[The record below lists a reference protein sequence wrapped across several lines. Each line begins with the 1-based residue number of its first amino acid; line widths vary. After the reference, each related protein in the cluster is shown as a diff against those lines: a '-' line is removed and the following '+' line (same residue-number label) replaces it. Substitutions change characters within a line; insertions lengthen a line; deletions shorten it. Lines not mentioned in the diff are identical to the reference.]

1 MNKISPFEDERFA
14 ANFKTLCTR
23 FYIITMVLIYGM
35 IMYRSM
41 VLKQPQSEYEDLLL
55 LMTLNVVL
63 FIPSMLYYSGLSF
76 RKVRPLNLVLVY
88 ILMVVIGTVFTIF
101 KYKIY
106 DPMFILGKVGII
118 ATIIAILMAV
128 YVFFAWFG
136 YRKVEDEIGEED

>member
-1 MNKISPFEDERFA
+1 
-14 ANFKTLCTR
+14 
-23 FYIITMVLIYGM
+23 
-35 IMYRSM
+35 MYRSM

-101 KYKIY
+101 KCKIY